1 MKKSLLSTVL
11 MTMLSMGIALSS
23 QAKTTLKI
31 SHNNDKTHPVHLSMQ
46 HMADEVKQL
55 TNGEVVIRIYPNSQ
69 LGSQRES
76 MELLQAGSLDMAK
89 SNASEMEDFEISYG
103 AFNLPY
109 LFQDREHYYR
119 VLADQEVG
127 QKILQNSKDK
137 GFIGLTYYDGGA
149 RSFYANKPIKSPED
163 LKGMKIRVQPSPT
176 AVEMIKLMGAS
187 PTPLAYGELY
197 TALQQKVV
205 DGAENNET
213 ALTLARH
220 GEVAKYFSED
230 EHTMIP
236 DVLLISLKSWNKL
249 TPEQQKILKQA
260 ADNSMLY
267 HKEIWTK
274 MIAEERAKAQKQLNV
289 QFVPVD
295 KAPFVQAVKTMHDT
309 AKQNPA
315 LKPYIE
321 RIETLK

>member
-1 MKKSLLSTVL
+1 
-11 MTMLSMGIALSS
+11 
-23 QAKTTLKI
+23 
-31 SHNNDKTHPVHLSMQ
+31 
-46 HMADEVKQL
+46 
-55 TNGEVVIRIYPNSQ
+55 
-69 LGSQRES
+69 
-76 MELLQAGSLDMAK
+76 
-89 SNASEMEDFEISYG
+89 
-103 AFNLPY
+103 
-109 LFQDREHYYR
+109 
-119 VLADQEVG
+119 
-127 QKILQNSKDK
+127 
-137 GFIGLTYYDGGA
+137 
-149 RSFYANKPIKSPED
+149 
-163 LKGMKIRVQPSPT
+163 VQPSPT